1 MSKLDI
7 ISLTFALLSL
17 NYMINNEI
25 EIKFFRYVLKVWI
38 LLLFIALVFVCN

>member
-7 ISLTFALLSL
+7 ISLTFALLSV

-25 EIKFFRYVLKVWI
+25 DEIFRCVLKV
-38 LLLFIALVFVCN
+38 